1 MLYPAELRAR
11 PKPNRSTSKW
21 RGKYRAPRIVSSVDA
36 RGSITGMTATSTTES
51 AGSSAG
57 STAAPSST
65 ASRSASSSGGTL
77 ASLLQRRASREEI
90 ASHLDAL
97 PIRERLEQVLAIT
110 GKDVGRLYDAVEGAP
125 SLTLEDIAPRGE
137 KGTVIL
143 EGRNS
148 LPVVV
153 SRFQKRFAWVGD
165 VLVGYNHQTF
175 SPVTGPGYFVTKPA
189 SGQGAHP
196 TELFFDYTVSPPAEP
211 PGWPAYK
218 PNGRGLSRLVYAN
231 MIDYCRRVATGVLV
245 GKAYKNGVAQDA
257 YFTLTSAR

>member
-1 MLYPAELRAR
+1 MSATP
-11 PKPNRSTSKW
+11 P
-21 RGKYRAPRIVSSVDA
+21 
-36 RGSITGMTATSTTES
+36 TAS
-51 AGSSAG
+51 
-57 STAAPSST
+57 STAPTSST
-65 ASRSASSSGGTL
+65 ASASTSGARAPGGTL
-77 ASLLQRRASREEI
+77 AQILERRASRQDIE
-90 ASHLDAL
+90 AHLDAL

-110 GKDVGRLYDAVEGAP
+110 GRDVGRLYDAVAGAP
-125 SLTLEDIAPRGE
+125 PLALEDITPRAE

-148 LPVVV
+148 LPILV

-175 SPVTGPGYFVTKPA
+175 TPVTGPGYFVVKPP
-189 SGQGAHP
+189 SGEGAHP
-196 TELFFDYTVSPPAEP
+196 TELYFDYTVSPPAEP

-218 PNGRGLSRLVYAN
+218 PNGRGLSRLVYAG

-245 GKAYKNGVAQDA
+245 GKAYKKGVPEGS